1 VERIQTRKDGDQEK
15 RWQLDG
21 KGWPH
26 GQGGL
31 LKMAGRTGFTGVEAF
46 FGVEKIHGQEDE
58 EKDQK
63 HADCDNGRSS
73 LDHGLRQF

>member
-1 VERIQTRKDGDQEK
+1 
-15 RWQLDG
+15 
-21 KGWPH
+21 
-26 GQGGL
+26 
-31 LKMAGRTGFTGVEAF
+31 MAGRTGFTGVEAF